1 MTTNDHRPGFDRM
14 IWAVMTLILLCLAA
28 VLVCGM
34 TGCKSPE
41 EIAAAKVAK
50 ACAKA
55 DVKMADAIH
64 LCPSMMLP
72 EVRVD
77 TVVMYT
83 KPEAGA
89 GQRVYSQA
97 SVDSLATICAQ
108 LLRNNVDTVEVVRRL
123 VQRVCTFDTI
133 TVEDSALLLKIWTQD
148 GKVRYWY
155 NVLPQKVQ
163 AVVITPTQ
171 MINAKPC
178 PPVVPR
184 VKSWGWLWAVLMFC
198 VGFIASSFM
207 KGSHRH
213 EP

>member
-1 MTTNDHRPGFDRM
+1 MIPNNHRPGFDRL
-14 IWAVMTLILLCLAA
+14 IVSVVTLILLCLAA

-64 LCPSMMLP
+64 LCPSIMLP

-108 LLRNNVDTVEVVRRL
+108 LLRANVDTVEVVRRL

-133 TVEDSALLLKIWTQD
+133 NVEDSALLLKIWTQD
-148 GKVRYWY
+148 GNVRYWY

-163 AVVITPTQ
+163 AVVTTPTQ
-171 MINAKPC
+171 TINAKPC
-178 PPVVPR
+178 PPAAPR
-184 VKSWGWLWAVLMFC
+184 VRQWGWIGLALGFC
-198 VGFIASSFM
+198 LGFIACAFI
-207 KGSHRH
+207 KGSYRH
-213 EP
+213 DP